1 MAAGPKAGTGLP
13 PFCGRLLVKFHRRLH
28 DMSTLCLLCHHLKLG
43 EFFLVGCQQL
53 FQAILS
59 VEQTFHIQ
67 HRVPTA
73 GVQQQALTG
82 GQPGL
87 SQLQPLPQLLQAP
100 VLLQAL
106 STQGPGYLKLLHVSF
121 QLLHTLCHLQEG
133 WFDSLGRAPIWGA
146 RASRRA
152 KPSVFAFPPSSTSL
166 GLLGLSSEARP
177 MLCAH
182 TSRDMKWPLSSSRCP
197 SCRAFWA

>member
-1 MAAGPKAGTGLP
+1 MCGSVLGCQLSSRLSPRASEPRTAGPVP
-13 PFCGRLLVKFHRRLH
+13 
-28 DMSTLCLLCHHLKLG
+28 SY
-43 EFFLVGCQQL
+43 
-53 FQAILS
+53 
-59 VEQTFHIQ
+59 
-67 HRVPTA
+67 PTA

-106 STQGPGYLKLLHVSF
+106 STQGPGYLKLLRVSF

-133 WFDSLGRAPIWGA
+133 WFDSLGGAPIWGA

-152 KPSVFAFPPSSTSL
+152 KPSVCFLRFPQPPL
-166 GLLGLSSEARP
+166 G
-177 MLCAH
+177 C
-182 TSRDMKWPLSSSRCP
+182 
-197 SCRAFWA
+197 